1 MKLSVA
7 PQSNKVVI
15 GDEDNVGTDTGNKND
30 ETDTLECNEVR
41 EQEIKAGILA
51 VVPVLSINFYLR
63 FSGHFQSIMC

>member
-15 GDEDNVGTDTGNKND
+15 GDEGTDTGNKND